1 MTRLLF
7 QLTGSLEKVL
17 PDREPAKWADTPLR
31 GFSGETIS
39 LQLAYF
45 CENDDLGESDHIFR
59 LHTEIPQGA
68 AMTVRRVELV
78 PCSYPCHGTW
88 DDNYLDTRP
97 GLYPDLLRPMK
108 PGEAV
113 KAVPGQWRAL
123 WLDIDAPA
131 GLHSIALRVED
142 AAGAVL
148 WTQELTVEVLAQ
160 TLPPQELI
168 HTQWF
173 HADCLADYY
182 HVDVFSEEHWRLID
196 NFMASAVRH
205 GINMLLTP
213 VFTPPLDTAKGGER
227 TTVQLVGVQKRGD
240 EYAFDFSKLDRWI
253 GLCEKN
259 GVRYLEISHLFTQWG
274 AICAP
279 KIMGS
284 IDGGPEEKLFGWHTP
299 AVGGEYT
306 RFLGHFLPALK
317 KHLALTGWLDRTF
330 FHISDEPH
338 IQEAESYAA
347 AKATVKNLLAD
358 CQVVDALSS
367 YDVYKMG
374 LVEHP
379 IVSVDHINT
388 FVQAGVPHLWAYY
401 CTAQAVDTP
410 NRFIAMPSARSRIMG
425 VLMYYY
431 GVEGFLHWGFNF
443 YNSQCSVEHINPF
456 RVTDAGEAFPSGDPF
471 LVYPA
476 PDGTAWES
484 IRGMVIRQSLND
496 LRALKLLEEK
506 IGCPAVRA
514 MLEDLAG
521 GALTFTRYPR
531 DSSFFEVL
539 RSRIYKGLA
548 QKDRRDVYFL

>member
-1 MTRLLF
+1 MTKFLF
-7 QLTGSLEKVL
+7 QLADSLEKVL
-17 PDREPAKWADTPLR
+17 PDRAPARRENVLLR
-31 GFSGETIS
+31 GFFGETLS

-45 CENDDLGESDHIFR
+45 CENDDLGESEHSFR
-59 LHTEIPQGA
+59 LYIDAPEDTA
-68 AMTVRRVELV
+68 VTVRRVDLV
-78 PCSYPCHGTW
+78 PCAYPCHGTW

-97 GLYPDLLRPMK
+97 GLYPDLLRPMA

-123 WLDIDAPA
+123 WLDVDAPP
-131 GLHSIALRVED
+131 GRHSVTLRAED
-142 AAGAVL
+142 TTGNLL
-148 WTQELTVEVLAQ
+148 WSRELAVEVLAQ
-160 TLPPQELI
+160 ALPPQELI

-182 HVDVFSEEHWRLID
+182 HVDVFSEEHWRIVD
-196 NFMASAVRH
+196 NFMAAAVRH

-227 TTVQLVGVQKRGD
+227 TTVQLVGVQKQGD
-240 EYAFDFSKLDRWI
+240 DYAFDFSRLDRWI

-274 AICAP
+274 AIAAP
-279 KIMGS
+279 KVMGRV
-284 IDGGPEEKLFGWHTP
+284 DGGPEEKLFGWHTP

-306 RFLGHFLPALK
+306 RFLGQFLPALK
-317 KHLALTGWLDRTF
+317 AHLARAGWLDRTF

-338 IQEAESYAA
+338 IQEAETYAA
-347 AKATVKNLLAD
+347 ARATVKDLLAD
-358 CQVVDALSS
+358 CRVVDALSS
-367 YDVYKMG
+367 YDVYKLG

-379 IVSVDHINT
+379 IVSVDHIGS
-388 FVQAGVPHLWAYY
+388 FLQAGVPHLWAYY

-425 VLMYYY
+425 VLMYYH

-443 YNSQCSVEHINPF
+443 YNSQCSVEHIDPF

-476 PDGTAWES
+476 PDGTAWDS
-484 IRGMVIRQSLND
+484 IRGMVIRQALND
-496 LRALKLLEEK
+496 LRALKLLEKK
-506 IGCPAVRA
+506 IGRPAVLA
-514 MLEDLAG
+514 LLEELAG
-521 GALTFTRYPR
+521 GELTFTRYPR
-531 DSSFFEVL
+531 DRAFFAAL
-539 RSRIYKGLA
+539 RGRIYEL
-548 QKDRRDVYFL
+548 L